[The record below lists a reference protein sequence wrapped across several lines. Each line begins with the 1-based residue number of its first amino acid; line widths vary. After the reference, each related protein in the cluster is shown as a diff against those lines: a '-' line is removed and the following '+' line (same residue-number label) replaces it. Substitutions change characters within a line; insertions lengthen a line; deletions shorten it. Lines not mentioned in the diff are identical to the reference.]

1 MRNLSA
7 RAIVRSNGRRHRDYL
22 RRLEKSVNGRLS

>member
-1 MRNLSA
+1 MRNVSA
-7 RAIVRSNGRRHRDYL
+7 GAIVRGNGQRHRDYL